1 VGSVASRIWLAGFLA
16 ACSYAICRMPLLPL
30 LARDLGADAPALGLI
45 VGASTITGIVLKLP
59 AGAWSDVA
67 GRRPFLIAGGLVF
80 AVMPFA
86 YLGVATLGGLLVLRF
101 AHGSAT
107 AIFNPVV
114 SASISDVAPPAR
126 RATWLSVTAT
136 LQGMA
141 QAIAPLVAGWL
152 IAQGDYDAAFI
163 VAGVIALAV
172 PAIAATWPAA
182 PPPASALRATARQAA
197 QPPDRW
203 LQFRSG
209 IGGVARDRVILATS
223 LAQAAL
229 LAVSGALTA
238 FLPLYAMEVR
248 GLDVVET
255 GALFS
260 LHAITGI
267 IMRPIAGTA
276 SDRVGRRPLIAG
288 GLLLCGVTL
297 ALVPAASS
305 GRALAA
311 VAIASAGAVAMT
323 SAATSALIT
332 DRSRQSQYGA
342 AHGVFGTV
350 YDIGDAMGPIAAG
363 VLVGMFGFSYMFA
376 AAAAVAILTALGLSL
391 FWSSAETAPR

>member
-1 VGSVASRIWLAGFLA
+1 LLLTNSLGPRVWLAGFLA

-30 LARDLGADAPALGLI
+30 LARDLGAAAPALGLI

-59 AGAWSDVA
+59 AGAWSDVI

-80 AVMPFA
+80 ALMPFA
-86 YLGVATLGGLLVLRF
+86 YLGVATLGALLALRF

-114 SASISDVAPPAR
+114 SAAISDIAPPER

-136 LQGMA
+136 VQGMA

-152 IAQGDYDAAFI
+152 IAQGDYDVAFI
-163 VAGVIALAV
+163 VAGVMALAV
-172 PAIAATWPAA
+172 PVIAATWPSA
-182 PPPASALRATARQAA
+182 PPRASA
-197 QPPDRW
+197 DRW
-203 LQFRSG
+203 AQFQHG

-229 LAVSGALTA
+229 LAVSAALTA

-260 LHAITGI
+260 LHAVTGI
-267 IMRPIAGTA
+267 VMRPIAGTA
-276 SDRVGRRPLIAG
+276 SDRFGRRPMIAG
-288 GLLLCGVTL
+288 GLLVCSVAL

-305 GRALAA
+305 WRALAA

-342 AHGVFGTV
+342 AHGVFGTI
-350 YDIGDAMGPIAAG
+350 YDAGEAMGPIVAG
-363 VLVGMFGFSYMFA
+363 VLVGMIGFSHMFEA
-376 AAAAVAILTALGLSL
+376 AAGVSMLAALSL
-391 FWSSAETAPR
+391 LLSRSTEETEPR